1 MNRRILLVGLVL
13 AGFTHAVDP
22 AHADG
27 GSGNSGS
34 GSNNSGSSGGS
45 GNSGS
50 GSSGSSGSSNSGS
63 SGNSGP
69 GNSNRDEN
77 DDDGHDSGSED
88 WNQAADAV
96 ERGDIAPL
104 QSILK
109 IALSNTPGKVIGV
122 KLNRR
127 GATYAY
133 RVKILAATGRKV
145 ELSIEARTR
154 IVTKVK

>member
-1 MNRRILLVGLVL
+1 MNRRNLLVGLVL
-13 AGFTHAVDP
+13 AGFAHAIDP

-27 GSGNSGS
+27 GSDNSGS
-34 GSNNSGSSGGS
+34 GSSNSGSSG
-45 GNSGS
+45 NSG
-50 GSSGSSGSSNSGS
+50 SGSSGSSNSGS

-69 GNSNRDEN
+69 GNSNGDEN
-77 DDDGHDSGSED
+77 DDDNNDDGSED
-88 WNQAADAV
+88 WNEAADAV

-127 GATYAY
+127 GASYAY
-133 RVKILAATGRKV
+133 RVKILATTGRKV

-154 IVTKVK
+154 IVTRVK